1 MKQTTKVTLLIIVA
15 IIFILVL
22 GLFALARFFGKQ
34 IIQPCMQEG
43 FTDSEIDADLTK
55 LKDPATIHSIIQN
68 NYQTTGIN
76 GVPIYA
82 KSGVVSRIVLNG
94 KGGMLLRKLELS
106 SPNKI
111 YRINKDYEISGMKYV
126 STWNPKTP
134 KAARN
139 AYYSI
144 KDIITITMKIP
155 SQITSILIENSVN
168 GSEDYIK
175 KYTMNAY
182 NTAGSVLFSQ
192 KLNHYTLTQ
201 YEKFDSGDPPM
212 SDDKYEFYKNSNTV
226 VYLISPFGYVSLVV
240 DKVPVN
246 TLPIIDVK
254 IADNKRIYIIQHNG
268 NIWKELHGKTFML
281 SDTGELA
288 IYNGIITD
296 FTEDRWKN
304 ARKIP
309 IPDKYSITSTIF
321 PNAVLPALRPA
332 TTRPATTRP
341 ATTTSATT
349 TSATTGSKLDS
360 EVDAQLTQLK
370 DPANK
375 KFAIEM
381 GRKLKLCDILI
392 PFYTKPGLI
401 SRIVLKGNDWLHL
414 RNIQI
419 INGDNIL
426 YKYNTDYTMDITG
439 SPKFLSN
446 DAAYDFSKMGNKFDS
461 MFHSGTAKNVVFT
474 ITLKT
479 PSVIKAIAIM
489 NRFNCCW
496 ERINNFTMYGYNA
509 AGTELFSKKLDDPAL
524 SNFKEGTPS
533 NYNGNIQKNMAV
545 YGISPFGYFS
555 LSVDDVCLIKVPIM
569 DVKIADYKRI
579 YLIEF
584 TSNSTMM
591 MSESGEIAVYPGSIS
606 NFTEDR
612 WKNARKIPI
621 PVGYS
626 IQTTIFPNATLPSV
640 PTTAPPTTT
649 PVRTSA
655 AATTPAPTTT
665 RPPVPTTTTPVPT
678 IAATTLA
685 PSTIT
690 PAPTIAA
697 TTPAMTTKAVAPT
710 TPFVMVPSSTSVTY
724 SNIDNK
730 TTNSASYSK
739 AYNTLTYNL

>member
-1 MKQTTKVTLLIIVA
+1 MKQTTKINLLVFIF

-34 IIQPCMQEG
+34 LIQPCMQEG
-43 FTDSEIDADLTK
+43 FTDSEIDRWLLILRDTGTREMEAKRARESKWCDSLVPLYTK
-55 LKDPATIHSIIQN
+55 PGLI
-68 NYQTTGIN
+68 
-76 GVPIYA
+76 
-82 KSGVVSRIVLNG
+82 SRIVLKGNDWLHLRNIQIING
-94 KGGMLLRKLELS
+94 DNIL
-106 SPNKI
+106 
-111 YRINKDYEISGMKYV
+111 YKYN
-126 STWNPKTP
+126 T
-134 KAARN
+134 
-139 AYYSI
+139 
-144 KDIITITMKIP
+144 D
-155 SQITSILIENSVN
+155 
-168 GSEDYIK
+168 
-175 KYTMNAY
+175 YTMDITGSPKFLSNDAAY
-182 NTAGSVLFSQ
+182 DFS
-192 KLNHYTLTQ
+192 KMGN
-201 YEKFDSGDPPM
+201 KFDSMFHSGTAKNVVFTITLKTPSVIKAIAIMNRFNCCWERINNFTMYGYNAAGTKLFSKKLDDPALSNFKEGTPSNYNNGYNM
-212 SDDKYEFYKNSNTV
+212 QKNTAA
-226 VYLISPFGYVSLVV
+226 YIISPFGYVSLFLDNVCGN
-240 DKVPVN
+240 K
-246 TLPIIDVK
+246 LPIMDVK
-254 IADNKRIYIIQHNG
+254 IADYKRIYLTQN
-268 NIWKELHGKTFML
+268 NNYTFMM
-281 SDTGELA
+281 SESGEIA
-288 IYNGIITD
+288 VYSGSISN

-309 IPDKYSITSTIF
+309 IPVGYSIQTTIF
-321 PNAVLPALRPA
+321 PNAVLPALRPATTTAA

-349 TSATTGSKLDS
+349 GSKLDS
-360 EVDAQLTQLK
+360 EIDNLKTNLK
-370 DPANK
+370 DPATK

-509 AGTELFSKKLDDPAL
+509 AGTELFSKKLNDPAL

-697 TTPAMTTKAVAPT
+697 TTPAITTKTVATT
-710 TPFVMVPSSTSVTY
+710 TPSAMVPSSTSVTY
-724 SNIDNK
+724 ANIDNK
-730 TTNSASYSK
+730 TTSSASYST
-739 AYNTLTYNL
+739 AYKTVTFNL